1 MNMKCKIII
10 ILLIFGF
17 LQCFRTYAQSDITG
31 ILSSKEDSTAIVG
44 GYVLLIK
51 DGQIVNSCVSSNDGR
66 YNLSDNSNGTYIL
79 EVTCM
84 GFKTIQDS
92 LVLNGTCEKNYHLE
106 EESIQLDEVT
116 IVADRSQVVSR
127 TANGQR
133 FYLSAEAKKK
143 SNPFQALQEIP
154 LLISDAN
161 TSSIKMVNGS
171 APLILIN
178 GNIVNSGVNPI
189 SPSDIESVEV
199 INSVSARYL
208 QEGVSSIVNI
218 KLKKTTKPYLWLE
231 AATRHEIPLNNG
243 FGVGYFEVGNQ
254 KFSLYGRASYNYV
267 YHDDIESTITRSN
280 TTYNQNYEETTRNDA
295 GSWLGEMLFKWQIT
309 SNDYFA
315 AQIYGTTK
323 ESESG
328 HNASGVYTSDV
339 EQVYKFNSSSTDD
352 SKILTSGLYYK
363 HTFAPENDLEVRL
376 SYNYNKNNYS
386 AVRTDFFDERTS
398 ETESLY
404 KNKRNSGSLN
414 VDYSRTF
421 TNGSSL
427 ILGSRSTLVADK
439 INYMVGKNPIF
450 NHRNYNQYIYAG
462 YGAAYKNKLYYSAS
476 IGIEGIWA
484 KPGDTDYRYIRPRG
498 SASLTWAINGHNSIQ
513 LSYKLTNT
521 APTVSSL
528 NPYNISTDTLL
539 VTVGNPNLKPQMINH
554 ISANY
559 TLNVGNLYITPEA
572 YYKHIGD
579 MIEPYGYTKDG
590 IYYSTYA
597 NSGHFSQVSA
607 GANIS
612 YRFKWGRIYG
622 GGGWYA
628 DHYEEQNAKNSAYGS
643 LGFNAQAKN
652 FSFYGTF
659 DYSSRDYTSVSYTK
673 YYRPIM
679 ANLQINYNFTPDFY
693 IGVCLQHI
701 TGEFRTKTITE
712 DGSYRSVTENRYTD
726 KCLRPWVILRY
737 TFRKNSERRHKL
749 GKVLDSN
756 EQGISITR

>member
-1 MNMKCKIII
+1 MKCKIII
-10 ILLIFGF
+10 ILLLFGF

-66 YNLSDNSNGTYIL
+66 YNLKDNFNGTYIL

-92 LVLNGTCEKNYHLE
+92 LVLNGTCEKNYKLE

-133 FYLSAEAKKK
+133 FYLSADAKKK

-171 APLILIN
+171 SPLILIN

-218 KLKKTTKPYLWLE
+218 KLKKTARPYLWLE

-267 YHDDIESTITRSN
+267 YHDDMESTITRSN
-280 TTYNQNYEETTRNDA
+280 TTYNQNYEESTRNDA
-295 GSWLGEMLFKWQIT
+295 ESWLGELLFKWHIT
-309 SNDYFA
+309 NKDYFA

-352 SKILTSGLYYK
+352 SQILTSGLYYK
-363 HTFAPENDLEVRL
+363 HSFAPENDLEVRL

-386 AVRTDFFDERTS
+386 AVRTDYFDEQTS
-398 ETESLY
+398 NTESLFN
-404 KNKRNSGSLN
+404 NKRNSGSLS

-427 ILGSRSTLVADK
+427 ILGSRSTLVADE

-484 KPGDTDYRYIRPRG
+484 KAGDTDYRYIRPRG

-513 LSYKLTNT
+513 LSYRLTNT
-521 APTVSSL
+521 APNVSSL

-597 NSGHFSQVSA
+597 NSGHFS
-607 GANIS
+607 
-612 YRFKWGRIYG
+612 
-622 GGGWYA
+622 
-628 DHYEEQNAKNSAYGS
+628 
-643 LGFNAQAKN
+643 
-652 FSFYGTF
+652 
-659 DYSSRDYTSVSYTK
+659 
-673 YYRPIM
+673 
-679 ANLQINYNFTPDFY
+679 
-693 IGVCLQHI
+693 
-701 TGEFRTKTITE
+701 
-712 DGSYRSVTENRYTD
+712 
-726 KCLRPWVILRY
+726 
-737 TFRKNSERRHKL
+737 
-749 GKVLDSN
+749 
-756 EQGISITR
+756 

>member
-1 MNMKCKIII
+1 M
-10 ILLIFGF
+10 
-17 LQCFRTYAQSDITG
+17 
-31 ILSSKEDSTAIVG
+31 
-44 GYVLLIK
+44 LLIK

-66 YNLSDNSNGTYIL
+66 YNLSDNSNGTYTL

-171 APLILIN
+171 SPLILIN

-309 SNDYFA
+309 NNDYFA

-339 EQVYKFNSSSTDD
+339 EQVYRFNSSSTDD

>member
-1 MNMKCKIII
+1 M
-10 ILLIFGF
+10 
-17 LQCFRTYAQSDITG
+17 
-31 ILSSKEDSTAIVG
+31 
-44 GYVLLIK
+44 LLIK

-309 SNDYFA
+309 NNDYFA

-673 YYRPIM
+673 YYRPVM

>member
-1 MNMKCKIII
+1 MKCKIIL

-309 SNDYFA
+309 NNDYFA

-339 EQVYKFNSSSTDD
+339 EQVYRFNSSSTDD

>member
-1 MNMKCKIII
+1 MKCKIIL

-339 EQVYKFNSSSTDD
+339 EQVYRFNSSSTDD

-363 HTFAPENDLEVRL
+363 HTFAPENDLEIRL

>member
-1 MNMKCKIII
+1 MKCKIII
-10 ILLIFGF
+10 ILLLFGF

-66 YNLSDNSNGTYIL
+66 YNLSDNANGTYIL

-92 LVLNGTCEKNYHLE
+92 LVLNGTCEKNYKLE

-133 FYLSAEAKKK
+133 FYLSADAKKK

-171 APLILIN
+171 SPLILIN

-218 KLKKTTKPYLWLE
+218 KLKKTARPYLWLE

-267 YHDDIESTITRSN
+267 YHDDMESTITRSN
-280 TTYNQNYEETTRNDA
+280 TTYNQNYEETIRNDA
-295 GSWLGEMLFKWQIT
+295 ESWLGELLFKWQIT
-309 SNDYFA
+309 NKDYFA

-352 SKILTSGLYYK
+352 SQILTSGLYYK
-363 HTFAPENDLEVRL
+363 HSFAPENDLEVRL

-386 AVRTDFFDERTS
+386 AVRTDYFDEQTS
-398 ETESLY
+398 NTESLFN
-404 KNKRNSGSLN
+404 NKRNSGSLS

-427 ILGSRSTLVADK
+427 ILGSRSTLVADE

-484 KPGDTDYRYIRPRG
+484 KAGDTDYRYIRPRG

-513 LSYKLTNT
+513 LSYRLTNT
-521 APTVSSL
+521 APNVSSL

-628 DHYEEQNAKNSAYGS
+628 DHYEGQNAKNSAYGS

-652 FSFYGTF
+652 LSFYGTF
-659 DYSSRDYTSVSYTK
+659 EYSSRDYSSVSYTK
-673 YYRPIM
+673 YYRPVM

-693 IGVCLQHI
+693 IGVCLQHL

-712 DGSYRSVTENRYTD
+712 DGSYHSVTENRYTD

-737 TFRKNSERRHKL
+737 TFRKNSEKRHKL
-749 GKVLDSN
+749 GKVLDSD

>member
-309 SNDYFA
+309 NNDYFA

-339 EQVYKFNSSSTDD
+339 EQVYRFNSSSTDD